1 MSVLHQV
8 RRSDASAGVPAMST
22 DNTLRTSGV
31 QILPVDV
38 ETMSAEELLEWAD
51 LTFGEGLVMS
61 TSFGIQSA
69 VMLHLATQVRPNIPV
84 IWVDTGYLP
93 EETCDYATTMRER
106 LNLNLIVARSP
117 ISPAQME
124 SRFGRLWESGRVDDL
139 NRYDQIR
146 KVEPMERTL
155 KQLNATGWL
164 SGLRSGQTDYRSE
177 LPRVKRAGLR
187 HRIYPILNWS
197 SKDVYDYMQR
207 HQLPQHPLFYQGY
220 TTVGDAHSSR
230 PVTADDSHERDTRF
244 QGRKQECGLH
254 VA

>member
-1 MSVLHQV
+1 MSVLQQV
-8 RRSDASAGVPAMST
+8 KQADASA
-22 DNTLRTSGV
+22 DV
-31 QILPVDV
+31 QN
-38 ETMSAEELLEWAD
+38 MSAEELLEWAD
-51 LTFGEGLVMS
+51 LRFGRGLVLS

-69 VMLHLATQVRPNIPV
+69 VMLHLATQVRPNMPV

-93 EETCDYATTMRER
+93 AETYEYAETLTEL
-106 LNLNLIVARSP
+106 LNLNLTVARSP

-124 SRFGRLWESGRVDDL
+124 ARFGRLWESESVDDL

-155 KQLNATGWL
+155 KELGATGWL
-164 SGLRSGQTDYRSE
+164 SGLRSGQTSYRSA
-177 LPRVKRAGLR
+177 LPRVKPTGDR

-197 SKDVYDYMQR
+197 SKDVYYYMQR
-207 HQLPQHPLFYQGY
+207 HQLPGHPLFYQGY

-230 PVTADDSHERDTRF
+230 PVTDDDSHERDTRF

-254 VA
+254 LV

>member
-1 MSVLHQV
+1 MSVLQQV
-8 RRSDASAGVPAMST
+8 KRADASA
-22 DNTLRTSGV
+22 DV
-31 QILPVDV
+31 QN
-38 ETMSAEELLEWAD
+38 MSAEELLEWAD
-51 LTFGEGLVMS
+51 LTFGDGLVMS

-69 VMLHLATQVRPNIPV
+69 VMLHLATQARPDIPV

-93 EETCDYATTMRER
+93 AETYEYAQTLKEQ

-117 ISPAQME
+117 ISPTQME
-124 SRFGRLWESGRVDDL
+124 SRFGRLWESENLDDL

-155 KQLNATGWL
+155 KELAATGWL
-164 SGLRSGQTDYRSE
+164 SGLRSGQTSYRSE
-177 LPRVKRAGLR
+177 LPRVKQAGDR

-197 SKDVYDYMQR
+197 SKDVYYYMER
-207 HQLPQHPLFYQGY
+207 HELPQHPLFYQGY

-254 VA
+254 LV